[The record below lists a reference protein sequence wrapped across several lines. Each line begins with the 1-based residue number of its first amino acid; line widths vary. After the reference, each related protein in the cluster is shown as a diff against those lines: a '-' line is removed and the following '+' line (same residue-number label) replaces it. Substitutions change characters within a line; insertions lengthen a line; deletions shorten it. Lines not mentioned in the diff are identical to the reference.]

1 MSSHN
6 VLELI
11 GYVAS
16 ALVAISLMMSSILR
30 LRVINLIGAAAFA
43 AYGIAIGAYPVVA
56 LNGFLVAVNAY
67 HLFRMV
73 RVKEYF
79 HLLESEP
86 NSQYLKYFL
95 AFHGDEIRRIV
106 PDFRHAPVEQSVA
119 LFILRDC
126 IPAGVFLGTTI
137 EAGILRVD
145 LDFVIPRYR
154 DLRAGK
160 FLFVENARYFREHG
174 ISEILVKPRTRDFND
189 YLLAMGFDSTD
200 PTLANAP
207 YRLRISETR

>member
-1 MSSHN
+1 
-6 VLELI
+6 
-11 GYVAS
+11 
-16 ALVAISLMMSSILR
+16 MMSSILR
-30 LRVINLIGAAAFA
+30 LRVINMIGAAAFA

-67 HLFRMV
+67 HLLRMV

-95 AFHGDEIRRIV
+95 EFHRDEIQQVV
-106 PDFRHAPVEQSVA
+106 PDFKHVPSDQSIA

-126 IPAGVFLGTTI
+126 VPAGVFLATKA
-137 EAGILRVD
+137 EPGILRVD

-160 FLFVENARYFREHG
+160 FLFVENQRYFRDHG
-174 ISEILVKPRTRDFND
+174 IAEILVEARTRDFNS
-189 YLLAMGFDSTD
+189 YLGAIGFEPIDSKS
-200 PTLANAP
+200 ANAT
-207 YRLRISETR
+207 YRLRVP